1 MEEKDGKFSFGGRAK
16 SLFLQKTTR
25 FRLAS
30 EGLRRGRQREQR
42 LSFDR
47 RNQIEISLPLFPL
60 V

>member
-30 EGLRRGRQREQR
+30 EGLRRGRQRSKGS
-42 LSFDR
+42 LS
-47 RNQIEISLPLFPL
+47 IAGTK
-60 V
+60 